1 MRRDRGILCLVTDRV
16 QLGASPD
23 RSVEAGTLAGLAREA
38 VDAGVD
44 VIQIRERDLDAAAL
58 LDLAGAIVE
67 IARGSG
73 TDVVV
78 NDRLDVAIASGA
90 NGVHLRADSV
100 APAAVGAIAPAGF
113 LIGRSVHGASE
124 AREHGSAVDYLIAGT
139 VFATPSKPAESRL
152 LFRRG
157 LEEIVGAVRVPV
169 LAIGGVTMDRV
180 SEVAAAG
187 AAGVAGIRLFLNRAT
202 SMRTSVKAIREQF
215 DRARAASSFKLN

>member
-1 MRRDRGILCLVTDRV
+1 MRRDRGIVCLVTDRA
-16 QLGASPD
+16 QLGASSD
-23 RSVEAGTLAGLAREA
+23 LSVFPGRLMDLAREA

-44 VIQIRERDLDAAAL
+44 LLQIRERDLDAAPL

-78 NDRLDVAIASGA
+78 NDRLDVAIAAGA
-90 NGVHLRADSV
+90 AGVHLRADSLG
-100 APAAVGAIAPAGF
+100 PAAARAMAPTGF
-113 LIGRSVHGASE
+113 LIGRSVHEASE
-124 AREHGSAVDYLIAGT
+124 AREQGSAVEYLIAGT

-152 LFRRG
+152 LLCQG

-180 SEVAAAG
+180 PEVAAAG
-187 AAGVAGIRLFLNRAT
+187 AAGVAGIRLFLNRGT
-202 SMRTSVKAIREQF
+202 SMRTSVQAIRAQF
-215 DRARAASSFKLN
+215 DRVQAAS